1 MKSGLR
7 KLFNQGNGQ
16 NSTPISYS
24 VPRRYQPPLSGRND
38 ADITER
44 TSSQSG
50 TVYAI
55 ITLLARS
62 TAKANWSL
70 YKKTIDNRVR
80 FTTRDAGTDDRPK
93 FADNAHQALKVWH
106 HPNDYMSRHDLAYL
120 TQLWLELAGEA
131 YWYIDKA
138 GNIPTAIW
146 PINPSRMTPVP
157 GQAGGTFLLGWI
169 YTDPNGQRIPLAAE
183 DIIQLKYPNPMDIY
197 RGLGPVQAALIDIQ
211 AARYTAEWNLNYFLN
226 SAQPDGIVTVP
237 TTLSDEDY
245 TQLTNRWRES
255 HQGVAR
261 AHSVAFLEAGA
272 VWQATSTTLRD
283 MDFANL
289 RNVSEDLIRRA
300 WGIHP
305 QMIGNVAD
313 VNRANAITSM
323 EIHYAEQTI
332 PRVDLI
338 KNTLNKKFL
347 PMFGATGEGVEF
359 DYASM
364 QPPNREADMRELLSK
379 AQSVQFLVAAGATLE
394 SAAAFAGVD
403 VDPAPVPPPRPAA
416 PAVPAVTTE
425 DSSQSDNQ
433 DMTNRLRKVL
443 MNGHKPVELE
453 VCGIKTL

>member
-1 MKSGLR
+1 
-7 KLFNQGNGQ
+7 
-16 NSTPISYS
+16 
-24 VPRRYQPPLSGRND
+24 
-38 ADITER
+38 
-44 TSSQSG
+44 
-50 TVYAI
+50 
-55 ITLLARS
+55 
-62 TAKANWSL
+62 
-70 YKKTIDNRVR
+70 
-80 FTTRDAGTDDRPK
+80 
-93 FADNAHQALKVWH
+93 
-106 HPNDYMSRHDLAYL
+106 MSRHDLIYL

-131 YWYIDKA
+131 YWLIVRA

-157 GQAGGTFLLGWI
+157 GQAGGPFLLGWI
-169 YTDPNGQRIPLAAE
+169 YTDPNGQRIPLDAA
-183 DIIQLKYPNPMDIY
+183 DIIQIKYPNPMDIY

-211 AARYTAEWNLNYFLN
+211 AARYTAEWNLNFFLN

-237 TTLSDEDY
+237 NSLTDEEY
-245 TQLTNRWRES
+245 KELTDRWREA

-272 VWQATSTTLRD
+272 VWQQTSTTLRD

-347 PMFGATGEGVEF
+347 PMFGTSGEGVEF

-379 AQSVQFLVAAGATLE
+379 SQSVQFLVSAGATLE

-403 VDPAPVPPPRPAA
+403 VEAAPVPPPRPAA
-416 PAVPAVTTE
+416 PAVAPAPA
-425 DSSQSDNQ
+425 DGSPGNQ
-433 DMTNRLRKVL
+433 DDMTNRLVRVL
-443 MNGHKPVELE
+443 SNGHLPVQ
-453 VCGIKTL
+453 VGGV